1 MPAPLPLPTAPSW
14 ARRPRAATTGVERAR
29 DDPWVI
35 VPACWLLLRRRVGGC
50 LSAALPAVRWCAARR
65 SDGPSCGRRAT
76 PAGTRRC
83 GGGGG
88 TPLPASR
95 APRHGS
101 VAVRAPVGARGY
113 GAGRRTRCRCVAE
126 RATARLARVSHA
138 RAWNFELPRKST
150 SIGARRSHL
159 RWHFGDEASLSDP
172 QNAIRLPHI
181 AIAIPKKMTIG
192 DGDSDAPNDRNQ
204 SYVPNHP
211 RSTESSRVLNNPLL
225 FRAS

>member
-1 MPAPLPLPTAPSW
+1 VRSDPPA
-14 ARRPRAATTGVERAR
+14 RPCAV
-29 DDPWVI
+29 
-35 VPACWLLLRRRVGGC
+35 
-50 LSAALPAVRWCAARR
+50 SAAVPAVRRCAARR